1 MVDTMVNFAVRG
13 APRTAIPFVI
23 EGRACMLNR
32 YPLWKYLLILVVLV
46 VGLIYS
52 LPNLFPEDPAIQ
64 LSSAQG
70 ETLNERQIEH
80 VENALGEN
88 GIAVKGVEE
97 VNGLW
102 LIRLRNDNDQ
112 LNARDI
118 AADLLGNDAT
128 VALNLAEATPAWLQA
143 FSASPMTLGLDLRG
157 GVHFLLEVDMDAAL
171 TQRLEVNA
179 SAMRELLRSER
190 IRYRN
195 TDVEGRSLSID
206 FASTEDRDNARRLI
220 SRDFPNF
227 DYTNEGSGRS
237 SRLVMALS
245 DQTINEIQD
254 YAINQN
260 LTTLRN
266 RVNELGVAEPMVQ
279 RQGPNQIVVEL
290 PGVQDTVAAK
300 RIVGATANLEFRLEA
315 RNDTPSMETETHVFR
330 NDASRSAELMRDV
343 IITGD
348 SVSSASNSFDENGRP
363 QVNINLDGTGGTLMN
378 RATRTNIGRNMA
390 VLFIE
395 HKSEDTVVIDPE
407 TGEETIEREPYVER
421 GLISLAT
428 IQSALGNSFRITG
441 LDSPTEA
448 AELSLLLRSG
458 ALAAPIYFV
467 QERTIGPSLG
477 AENIQRGLL
486 SVQVGLLL
494 LVLFMLARYKVFG
507 IFANIALALN
517 LTILVAVMS
526 MLGATLT
533 LPGIAGIVLTLGMAV
548 DANVLIFE
556 RIREELRNGL
566 SIQQAIHAGY
576 ERAFTSIVD
585 ANITTL
591 LVAIILFSIGTGP
604 VKGFAVTLS
613 IGILTSMFTAL
624 MVTRALVNLTYGSRP
639 VKKLWI

>member
-1 MVDTMVNFAVRG
+1 
-13 APRTAIPFVI
+13 
-23 EGRACMLNR
+23 MLNR

-52 LPNLFPEDPAIQ
+52 LPNLFPADPAIQ
-64 LSSAQG
+64 VSDAQG
-70 ETLNERQIEH
+70 DSLDERQISR
-80 VENALGEN
+80 
-88 GIAVKGVEE
+88 VEE
-97 VNGLW
+97 ALIDSDIGIKAIEETNGQW
-102 LIRLRNDNDQ
+102 LIRLQSDDDQ
-112 LNARDI
+112 LDARDI
-118 AADLLGNDAT
+118 AADVLGSDAT
-128 VALNLAEATPAWLQA
+128 VALNLADATPGWLQA

-179 SAMRELLRSER
+179 SAMRELLRGER

-195 TDVEGRSLSID
+195 TTIDERSLSIS
-206 FASTEDRDNARRLI
+206 FGSAEDRDTARRLI

-227 DYTNEGSGRS
+227 EYSNEGDGRAS
-237 SRLVMALS
+237 NLVMTLS
-245 DQTINEIQD
+245 DQTVNEIQD

-279 RQGPNQIVVEL
+279 RQGPSQIVVEL

-315 RNDTPSMETETHVFR
+315 RNDTPDTETERLEFR
-330 NDASRSAELMRDV
+330 NDPARSAELMRDV

-395 HKSEDTVVIDPE
+395 HKSEDRVEIDPE
-407 TGEETIEREPYVER
+407 TGEETIIREPYVER

-448 AELSLLLRSG
+448 AELALLLRSG
-458 ALAAPIYFV
+458 SLAAPIYFV

-477 AENIQRGLL
+477 AENIERGLL
-486 SVQVGLLL
+486 SVQIGLLL
-494 LVLFMLARYKVFG
+494 VVLFMLVRYKVFG
-507 IFANIALALN
+507 VFANIALALN
-517 LTILVAVMS
+517 LTLLVAVMS

-556 RIREELRNGL
+556 RIREELRNGM
-566 SIQQAIHAGY
+566 SIQQAIYAGY

-591 LVAIILFSIGTGP
+591 LVAVILFSIGTGP

-624 MVTRALVNLTYGSRP
+624 LVTRAMVNLTYGSKP

>member
-1 MVDTMVNFAVRG
+1 
-13 APRTAIPFVI
+13 
-23 EGRACMLNR
+23 MLNR
-32 YPLWKYLLILVVLV
+32 YPLWKYLLILVVLA

-52 LPNLFPEDPAIQ
+52 LPNLFPEDPAVQI
-64 LSSAQG
+64 SSAQG
-70 ETLNERQIEH
+70 DSLDERQINL
-80 VENALGEN
+80 VEAALTESDIDIKAIEEEN
-88 GIAVKGVEE
+88 GQ
-97 VNGLW
+97 W
-102 LIRLRNDNDQ
+102 LIRLRHDDDQ

-118 AADLLGNDAT
+118 ATEILGSDAS
-128 VALNLAEATPAWLQA
+128 VALNLAEATPSWLQS

-157 GVHFLLEVDMDAAL
+157 GVHFLLEVDMEAAL

-195 TDVEGRSLSID
+195 TDVEDRSLSID
-206 FASTEDRDNARRLI
+206 FASAEDRDTARRLI
-220 SRDFPNF
+220 TRDFPDFEYSNAG
-227 DYTNEGSGRS
+227 DGRAS
-237 SRLVMALS
+237 SLVMTLS
-245 DQTINEIQD
+245 DQSINEIQD

-315 RNDTPSMETETHVFR
+315 RNDTPANETETLTFR
-330 NDASRSAELMRDV
+330 NDSARSAELMRDV

-407 TGEETIEREPYVER
+407 TGEETLEREPYVER

-448 AELSLLLRSG
+448 SELALLLRSG
-458 ALAAPIYFV
+458 SLAAPIYFV

-477 AENIQRGLL
+477 AENIERGLL
-486 SVQVGLLL
+486 SVQIGLLL
-494 LVLFMLARYKVFG
+494 IVLFMLARYKVFG
-507 IFANIALALN
+507 VFANIALALN
-517 LTILVAVMS
+517 LTLLVAVMS

-566 SIQQAIHAGY
+566 SVQQAIQAGY

-591 LVAIILFSIGTGP
+591 LVAIILFSIGSGP

-613 IGILTSMFTAL
+613 IGILTSLFTAL
-624 MVTRALVNLTYGSRP
+624 MVTRAMVNLTYGSKP

>member
-1 MVDTMVNFAVRG
+1 
-13 APRTAIPFVI
+13 
-23 EGRACMLNR
+23 MLNR

-52 LPNLFPEDPAIQ
+52 LPNLFPADPAIQ
-64 LSSAQG
+64 VSDAQG
-70 ETLNERQIEH
+70 DSLDERQISR
-80 VENALGEN
+80 
-88 GIAVKGVEE
+88 VEE
-97 VNGLW
+97 ALIDSDIGIKAIEETNGQW
-102 LIRLRNDNDQ
+102 LIRLQSDDDQ
-112 LNARDI
+112 LDARDI
-118 AADLLGNDAT
+118 AADVLGSDAT
-128 VALNLAEATPAWLQA
+128 VALNLADATPGWLQA

-179 SAMRELLRSER
+179 SAMRELLRGER

-195 TDVEGRSLSID
+195 TTIDERSLSIA
-206 FASTEDRDNARRLI
+206 FGSAEDRDTARRLI

-227 DYTNEGSGRS
+227 EYTNEGDGRAS
-237 SRLVMALS
+237 NLVMTLS
-245 DQTINEIQD
+245 DQTVNEIQD

-279 RQGPNQIVVEL
+279 RQGPSQIVVEL

-315 RNDTPSMETETHVFR
+315 RNDTPDTETERLEFR
-330 NDASRSAELMRDV
+330 NDPTRSAELMRDV

-395 HKSEDTVVIDPE
+395 HKSEDRVEIDPE
-407 TGEETIEREPYVER
+407 TGEETIIREPYVER

-448 AELSLLLRSG
+448 AELALLLRSG
-458 ALAAPIYFV
+458 SLAAPIYFV

-477 AENIQRGLL
+477 AENIERGLL
-486 SVQVGLLL
+486 SVQIGLLL
-494 LVLFMLARYKVFG
+494 VVLFMLVRYKVFG
-507 IFANIALALN
+507 VFANIALALN
-517 LTILVAVMS
+517 LTLLVAVMS

-556 RIREELRNGL
+556 RIREELRNGM

-591 LVAIILFSIGTGP
+591 LVAVILFSIGTGP

-624 MVTRALVNLTYGSRP
+624 LVTRAMVNLTYGSKP

>member
-1 MVDTMVNFAVRG
+1 
-13 APRTAIPFVI
+13 
-23 EGRACMLNR
+23 MLNR

-64 LSSAQG
+64 ISSAQG
-70 ETLNERQIEH
+70 DSLDERQIER
-80 VENALGEN
+80 VETALIENDIDVKALEKEN
-88 GIAVKGVEE
+88 GQ
-97 VNGLW
+97 W
-102 LIRLRNDNDQ
+102 LIRLRHDDDQ

-128 VALNLAEATPAWLQA
+128 VALNLAEATPEWLQA

-179 SAMRELLRSER
+179 SAMRELLRGER

-195 TDVEGRSLSID
+195 TEVEERSLSID
-206 FASTEDRDNARRLI
+206 FASAEDRDTARSLI
-220 SRDFPNF
+220 SRDFPDF
-227 DYTNEGSGRS
+227 EYSSEGDGRAS
-237 SRLVMALS
+237 SLVMTLS
-245 DQTINEIQD
+245 DQSVNEIQD

-290 PGVQDTVAAK
+290 PGIQDTVAAK

-315 RNDTPSMETETHVFR
+315 RPDTPENETETLTFR
-330 NDASRSAELMRDV
+330 NEPARTAELMRDV

-363 QVNINLDGTGGTLMN
+363 QVNIDLDGTGGTLMN

-395 HKSEDTVVIDPE
+395 HKSEDTVVTDPE

-448 AELSLLLRSG
+448 AELALLLRSG
-458 ALAAPIYFV
+458 SLAAPIYFV

-477 AENIQRGLL
+477 AENIERGLL
-486 SVQVGLLL
+486 SVQIGLLL
-494 LVLFMLARYKVFG
+494 VVLFMLVRYKVFG
-507 IFANIALALN
+507 VFANIALALN
-517 LTILVAVMS
+517 LTLLVAVMS

-556 RIREELRNGL
+556 RIREELRNGM
-566 SIQQAIHAGY
+566 SVQQAIQAGY

-591 LVAIILFSIGTGP
+591 LVAVILFSIGTGP

-613 IGILTSMFTAL
+613 IGILTSLFTAL
-624 MVTRALVNLTYGSRP
+624 MVTRAMVNLVYGSKP